1 MKEKGGGKEKESNSR
16 KCRSSVLWK
25 YLVEFH
31 LCPFDS
37 SEELK
42 KERGKE
48 RKKER
53 KGPILEFERGP
64 FAYRES

>member
-1 MKEKGGGKEKESNSR
+1 MQIV
-16 KCRSSVLWK
+16 SVLWK

-31 LCPFDS
+31 LCSLRDLDS
-37 SEELK
+37 GE
-42 KERGKE
+42 E

-53 KGPILEFERGP
+53 KGPILEFELGP